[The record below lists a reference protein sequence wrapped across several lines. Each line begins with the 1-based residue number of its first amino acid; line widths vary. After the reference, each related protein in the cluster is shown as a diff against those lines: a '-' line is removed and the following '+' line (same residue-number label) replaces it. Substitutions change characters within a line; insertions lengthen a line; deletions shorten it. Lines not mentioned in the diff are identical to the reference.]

1 VIHSLWFSP
10 HLLDDPKHKPY
21 SWTLQE
27 WTTLT
32 NDQIYRDVKEQVLD
46 TAGCFVDFVKGASE
60 DKDNS
65 ENDDD
70 ELPAAPKV
78 YQPPSA
84 TLDPKLSAGEVVE
97 IVLEALRH
105 LDNPMPLYG
114 MDVLFV
120 QRVTNQAR
128 RRPHSSWNYQ
138 QLEGIGIQSFVCSQ
152 GCHNHWQGW
161 YSFDG
166 KKAFLTA
173 LLKVGPSVK
182 DVVAV
187 NLILSNAGDE
197 ADAWMVDSV
206 LIRPESMRRRRRK

>member
-1 VIHSLWFSP
+1 
-10 HLLDDPKHKPY
+10 
-21 SWTLQE
+21 
-27 WTTLT
+27 
-32 NDQIYRDVKEQVLD
+32 VLD
-46 TAGCFVDFVKGASE
+46 TAGGFVDFVKGASE

-128 RRPHSSWNYQ
+128 RRPHSS
-138 QLEGIGIQSFVCSQ
+138 
-152 GCHNHWQGW
+152 
-161 YSFDG
+161 
-166 KKAFLTA
+166 
-173 LLKVGPSVK
+173 
-182 DVVAV
+182 
-187 NLILSNAGDE
+187 
-197 ADAWMVDSV
+197 
-206 LIRPESMRRRRRK
+206 